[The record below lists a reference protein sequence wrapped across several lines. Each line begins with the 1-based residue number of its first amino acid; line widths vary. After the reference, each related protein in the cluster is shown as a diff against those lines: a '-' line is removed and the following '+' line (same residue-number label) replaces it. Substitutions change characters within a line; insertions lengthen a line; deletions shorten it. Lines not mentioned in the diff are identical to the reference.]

1 MIVDTGWQY
10 FLSQLQWSLGWVILY
25 MTVKLVPSLYTQ
37 KGNIF
42 LKKIETSR
50 IDRLV

>member
-25 MTVKLVPSLYTQ
+25 MIKLVPSLYTQ